1 MISMRTAKV
10 NAHLVKEQSYKAY
23 KVLLL
28 NPTTYFIYFFAEIT
42 HDSNLVV
49 VCIPMINEYTTRLAV
64 NLIQ

>member
-10 NAHLVKEQSYKAY
+10 NAHLVMQSY

-28 NPTTYFIYFFAEIT
+28 NTTTYFIYFFAEIT